1 MCPAFPVFLLI
12 LLFFVLIS
20 LVCKPILLYTN
31 TYYVSPVILLSS
43 TVLTTEMCIGKY
55 LGQDFRT
62 LNILIKILLSL
73 DKAAVVKGIIF
84 HLYILST
91 VKCAIIISA
100 VKQVLERKMDLR
112 SKRL

>member
-31 TYYVSPVILLSS
+31 TYPPVILLSS

-73 DKAAVVKGIIF
+73 DKATVVKGIIF

>member
-1 MCPAFPVFLLI
+1 MRLARRSFAESRTNGSTLTNFPSTHLQ
-12 LLFFVLIS
+12 
-20 LVCKPILLYTN
+20 TRT
-31 TYYVSPVILLSS
+31 TYPPVILLSS

-73 DKAAVVKGIIF
+73 DKATVVKGIIF

-100 VKQVLERKMDLR
+100 VKQVEKERKMDLR